1 MTTEQV
7 SLWDALTDYL
17 AKLKNDAE
25 AKARSRAKSK
35 AKTDAQQEAPDTQQ
49 KIADTQHEL
58 TKFIR
63 WGGWDRAVVTLTPH
77 QAAEYGDYV
86 ASEARQDAGEHLQ
99 VVKDF
104 LNFCLKKNYTDT
116 ALAKHIKVRKAGRK
130 TSSKEATARAA
141 IDITQEGY
149 DNMLTELET
158 LKGERVTVAQEIRRA
173 AADKDFRENA
183 PLDAARDKQGLLEAR
198 IRELEDAVQR
208 ARLVDADGSGPAGA
222 GDRRIKLGS
231 VVKLTDI
238 ESQAEMVYT
247 LVNASEASPMDF
259 KMSVASPVGKALM
272 DHQAGEEVEVAT
284 PRGSL
289 RYRIEGVD

>member
-1 MTTEQV
+1 MTSDTL
-7 SLWDALTDYL
+7 SLWDAMTTYL
-17 AKLKNDAE
+17 AKLKGDAE

-35 AKTDAQQEAPDTQQ
+35 AKTDAPQEAPDTQQ

-63 WGGWDRAVVTLTPH
+63 WGGWDRTVVSLTPH

-104 LNFCLKKNYTDT
+104 LNFCFKSNYTDT
-116 ALAKHIKVRKAGRK
+116 SLAKHIKVRKAGRK
-130 TSSKEATARAA
+130 TSSRETARAA

-149 DNMLTELET
+149 DNLLSELET
-158 LKGERVTVAQEIRRA
+158 LKGERITVAQDIRRA

-183 PLDAARDKQGLLEAR
+183 PLDAAREKQGLLEAR
-198 IRELEDAVQR
+198 IREIEDAVQR
-208 ARLVDADGSGPAGA
+208 ARLVDADGSVSASA

-238 ESQAEMVYT
+238 ASQEEMVYT

-272 DHQAGEEVEVAT
+272 DHLAGDEVEVTT

>member
-1 MTTEQV
+1 MMSGQI
-7 SLWDALTDYL
+7 SLSEALTQYL
-17 AKLKNDAE
+17 SSRQGQ
-25 AKARSRAKSK
+25 AR
-35 AKTDAQQEAPDTQQ
+35 PDTQR
-49 KIADTQHEL
+49 EL

-63 WGGWDRAVVTLTPH
+63 WGGWDRAVFSLKPH
-77 QAAEYGDYV
+77 EAAEYGDYV
-86 ASEARQDAGEHLQ
+86 SSEARQDAGDHLQ

-104 LNFCLKKNYTDT
+104 LNFCYKSNFTET
-116 ALAKHIKVRKAGRK
+116 SLAKHIKVRKAGRK
-130 TSSKEATARAA
+130 SGSKETARAA
-141 IDITQEGY
+141 IDITEEGY
-149 DNMLTELET
+149 QNLLSELET
-158 LKGERVTVAQEIRRA
+158 LKGERITVAQEIRRA

-208 ARLVDADGSGPAGA
+208 ARLVDGGGSRAVGPE
-222 GDRRIKLGS
+222 DRRIKLGS

-238 ESQAEMVYT
+238 ASQEEMVYT

-272 DHQAGEEVEVAT
+272 DHQAGEEVEVTT